1 MLEDP
6 TFWVAV
12 AFIAFVVLAARPV
25 SGALF
30 GALDA
35 RAERIRAEIEQ
46 AQALREEAQKTLA
59 EYKRKQ
65 RDAVKEAEE
74 ILDHAKIE
82 AKRLRE
88 WAERD
93 LGAALKRREQ
103 AAMEKIAQAETQALQ
118 EVRDQAIEVALA
130 ATAQLISENLGK
142 ERSERLIDESIR
154 ELSGKLH

>member
-25 SGALF
+25 SRALF
-30 GALDA
+30 AALDA
-35 RAERIRAEIEQ
+35 RAARIRAEIEE
-46 AQALREEAQKTLA
+46 AQALREEALKTLA

-65 RDAVKEAEE
+65 RDALKEAEE

-88 WAERD
+88 RAERD
-93 LGAALKRREQ
+93 LGAALERREQ
-103 AAMEKIAQAETQALQ
+103 AALEKIAQAETQALQ

-130 ATAQLISENLGK
+130 ATAELIAESLDK
-142 ERSERLIDESIR
+142 ERSARMIDEAIR

>member
-25 SGALF
+25 SRALF

-103 AAMEKIAQAETQALQ
+103 AALEKIAQAETQALQ
-118 EVRDQAIEVALA
+118 EVRDRAIEVALA
-130 ATAQLISENLGK
+130 ATARLISENLGK